1 MTLSTKRTRLI
12 AVIFIAATLLVACN
26 GNNSSTP
33 LTFTPNT
40 LAWAS
45 CTEETLQGLECA
57 TFIVPKDYNN
67 LAKGTFSLAVVR
79 AKSTGSAN
87 ERIGTLFFNPGGPG
101 ESGVSLARVVAAAL
115 PPELRTRFDFVTWDP
130 RGVDRSSGLAG
141 CTGGSYTLPA
151 TGPVEW
157 TAVVDQMRT
166 SEKAANEAC
175 AQRSADVVPYISTNA
190 TVRDLDRLREA
201 VGDPKLTYWGTSYG
215 TRIGFIY
222 AHDYPDRVRAM
233 LLSSP
238 VAPNATWPSFALGS
252 ATAPD
257 DAVGF
262 FFGKEAAARQN
273 YDRVITSLNTQAL
286 SLPSGAAVTHWDI
299 QAEVAYA
306 VKSQS
311 NYRSAVALL
320 DTVNK
325 AIYGTAPEQTQARV
339 TLDSMEWLTS
349 YPINGG
355 ATAFIDCLDYPQRLT
370 RDEQVILAG
379 QIRTQAPIFGF
390 GTSQGLF
397 FCEGV
402 NVPPDPVPVNFTNT
416 QTPML
421 IMGSTHDGLTQYSW
435 ATELA
440 RTFLNSRV
448 VTYDGTQHTP
458 FLAAG
463 STCMDTLGVDYLVRL
478 NRPSTDVNCPYVAPP
493 Q

>member
-1 MTLSTKRTRLI
+1 MTLSNKRTRLI
-12 AVIFIAATLLVACN
+12 AASFIAATLAVACD
-26 GNNSSTP
+26 GSNSSA
-33 LTFTPNT
+33 PNTLEPPT

-45 CTEETLQGLECA
+45 CTEDGLQGLECA
-57 TFIVPKDYNN
+57 TLIAPKDYNN

-79 AKSTGSAN
+79 AKSTGSAT

-115 PPELRTRFDFVTWDP
+115 PSELRTHFDFVTWDP
-130 RGVDRSSGLAG
+130 RGVDRSSGITE

-151 TGPVEW
+151 TGPVDW
-157 TAVVDQMRT
+157 DAVVDKMRT
-166 SEKAANEAC
+166 SEKVANEAC
-175 AQRSADVVPYISTNA
+175 AERYADIVPYISTNA

-201 VGDPKLTYWGTSYG
+201 VGDLKLTYWGTSYG
-215 TRIGFIY
+215 TRIGYVY

-233 LLSSP
+233 LLTSP

-262 FFGKEAAARQN
+262 FFEEESVAKQN

-286 SLPSGAAVTHWDI
+286 SLPSGAQVTHWDI
-299 QAEVAYA
+299 QGTVAGD

-311 NYRSAVALL
+311 SYRHTAALL
-320 DTVNK
+320 ATVQT
-325 AIYGTAPEQTQARV
+325 AINGTTSEQNQAKL
-339 TLDSMEWLTS
+339 TLDSMEWMTS

-355 ATAFIDCLDYPQRLT
+355 AISFIGCLDYPQRLT
-370 RDEQVILAG
+370 RDEQVKLAER
-379 QIRTQAPIFGF
+379 IRTQAPIFGF
-390 GTSQGLF
+390 GASQALF

-402 NVPPDPVPVNFTNT
+402 NVQPDPVPVNFTNS

-421 IMGSTHDGLTQYSW
+421 IMGSTHDALTQYSW
-435 ATELA
+435 ATELSHN
-440 RTFLNSRV
+440 FLNSRV

-458 FLAAG
+458 FLSTG
-463 STCMDTLGVDYLVRL
+463 STCVDTLGVDYLVRL
-478 NRPSTDVNCPYVAPP
+478 NRPNTDVSCPYVAPP